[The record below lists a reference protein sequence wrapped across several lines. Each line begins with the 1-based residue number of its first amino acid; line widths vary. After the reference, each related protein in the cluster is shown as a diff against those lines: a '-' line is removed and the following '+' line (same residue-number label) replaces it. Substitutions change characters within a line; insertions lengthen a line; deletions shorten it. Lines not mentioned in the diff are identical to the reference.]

1 MRMSRHPGRS
11 QVAAGTGGA
20 GEAARSVWCARTKR
34 DARPTSQK
42 EAPQVWTPNRLP
54 AGTEQRRRW
63 CVQGAWRRGRGQR
76 RPSVGQGLGR
86 VAHLL
91 PPSSYAMAAAG
102 APVGSLSSGVR
113 QRQLQ

>member
-1 MRMSRHPGRS
+1 MSRHPGRS

-42 EAPQVWTPNRLP
+42 EAPQVWTPSLLLVGT
-54 AGTEQRRRW
+54 ATEQRGQR
-63 CVQGAWRRGRGQR
+63 CGQGARRRGRGQR